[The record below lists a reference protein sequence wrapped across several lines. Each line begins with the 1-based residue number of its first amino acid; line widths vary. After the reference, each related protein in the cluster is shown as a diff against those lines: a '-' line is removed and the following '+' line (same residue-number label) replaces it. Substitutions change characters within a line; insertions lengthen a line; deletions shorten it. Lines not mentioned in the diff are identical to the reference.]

1 MGSST
6 NYFPP
11 TPPVDGLPGEFHDQ
25 SYDLLNM
32 PLREH
37 ISHLYNA
44 HRVHRRPELSADT
57 GINGVP
63 LILSLQTLRL
73 PESFP
78 LDAMH
83 LFYQGIISR
92 VLVKMFAGNFWADQ
106 SHPLGD
112 DGMKIPRGIWIR
124 MGQKLAVCIRFLL
137 SYIYF

>member
-1 MGSST
+1 MNVTNLISNIQTSQKLRGSST

-11 TPPVDGLPGEFHDQ
+11 TPPVDSLPGEFHDQ

-37 ISHLYNA
+37 VSHLYNT

-57 GINGVP
+57 GINGLP
-63 LILSLQTLRL
+63 LILSLQTLRF

-92 VLVKMFAGNFWADQ
+92 
-106 SHPLGD
+106 
-112 DGMKIPRGIWIR
+112 
-124 MGQKLAVCIRFLL
+124 
-137 SYIYF
+137 